1 MHINVNIRTPIARE
15 IETDFVV
22 QMLVDILA
30 PGEFS
35 TGELSGGEPADG
47 EEEDVEFLVGRI
59 WAERLDWMYAEE
71 CGHSVFSVCDATS
84 GTWMQ
89 VLETLTRNGGRNFRK
104 DLNLESFI
112 NDVVFAHEILIHP
125 EVTDRLS
132 VVDAAIRGISG
143 ENSLI
148 LTYHDQSEAHH
159 LEDWEYRDLGFKK
172 IARSNLLLK
181 DNHFRYPFGDSYRE
195 GRNCGFRATAEHENW
210 VLENWENLITDHP
223 SL

>member
-22 QMLVDILA
+22 QMLVDVLA
-30 PGEFS
+30 PGEF
-35 TGELSGGEPADG
+35 GGNVGAN
-47 EEEDVEFLVGRI
+47 EEEEEVEFLVGRI

-71 CGHSVFSVCDATS
+71 CGHSVVSVCDATS

-104 DLNLESFI
+104 DLNLENFI

-125 EVTDRLS
+125 EVTDRLAL
-132 VVDAAIRGISG
+132 VDAAIRGISG

-148 LTYHDQSEAHH
+148 LTYHDQSEPHH

-181 DNHFRYPFGDSYRE
+181 DNHYRYPFGDSYRA
-195 GRNCGFRATAEHENW
+195 GRNCQFRATAEHETW
-210 VLENWENLITDHP
+210 VLEHWESLITDHP